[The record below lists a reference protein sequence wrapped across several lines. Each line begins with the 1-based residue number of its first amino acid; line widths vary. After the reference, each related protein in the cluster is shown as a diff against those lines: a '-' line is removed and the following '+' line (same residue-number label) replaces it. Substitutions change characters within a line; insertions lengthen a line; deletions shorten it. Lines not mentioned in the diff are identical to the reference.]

1 MEIKKS
7 TTAGVMF
14 WTPAPV
20 RTSPTSSV
28 VSEDVWED
36 EDDEQAEKADDFVS
50 QMDENGIIGLA
61 EALEDVRLE
70 ETCDLDAECNPAW
83 YLRALTPEE
92 ADPSGRE
99 MDTPPEEL
107 SYNLSEHLS
116 HTESPGEDVQVLSPL
131 GDDTVGILRARTE
144 DEEVR
149 QRKEQQY
156 LLERDEYLDMTEEEK
171 DGEEEVKRGYRN
183 KKKIEHISTSGEV
196 RATTGL
202 AGSYINKRENE
213 KISWTQSCS
222 AHLPA
227 VEPAVSNH
235 HCPVYQSTSP
245 LTSSTLPHLLHFT
258 AEEIASAPGIEAET
272 LPDIGFTESLP
283 ESHSSCMSLKSSPR
297 CPRKSERGE
306 LKGLQPAAV
315 FTEPNQYSGVSNGPL
330 KSDKP
335 TPSPRKMRQH
345 SPEATYSRTHALSP
359 LRADCSKSSPN
370 GELNTPR
377 VRTNADLL
385 NESRSGAL
393 SHRTPDFSKVEP
405 RVRFPKGGY
414 KPPKSKRS
422 SKMESLSPQPPLV
435 FKSPADIVKE
445 VLLNTTDGPP
455 APSDCNRPPA
465 SAPNSTVPQDFRCRQ
480 QATTLLEQL
489 QEDYNRL
496 LTKYAEAENT
506 IDRLRLEAKVNLY
519 SDPPKPGH
527 SVQSGLNKEAS
538 KFMTLDFPQ
547 AQRAD
552 TNSASLHP
560 DRHSPHQRSSA
571 ARPSSS
577 ASISS
582 TRSPGPQV
590 GQQLTKILYNQADKF
605 LQQLQTFEDL
615 LNSEKLKP
623 FEQMKG
629 LSQLVQGLDSLERG
643 YLLARDEHKLL
654 QQRGTE
660 ISHFDP
666 ERELDGLIFQCG
678 LRMDELKEQVEQMR
692 QEQPICEP
700 PPSPPLQP
708 ATSSVP
714 SEGREP
720 LSHPQ
725 SPAVP
730 LLVDPG
736 EAAVAEVSSVSEEEE
751 EDEETL
757 NSVFL
762 KPLNGKHRRVDQ
774 EFTTLI
780 DHYQSFKEL
789 PRLLDCGLREGAP
802 LSAASRTDLQ
812 PGEKGKEG
820 QVQGTGNM
828 EVQRSL
834 PQRQAESDH
843 QDSPSIPSSKQRTSK
858 SNLPSC
864 RASSQSTT
872 LPVHPPSSN
881 RRLEMGKSHSSSL
894 SSLGEITVS
903 DRRSSKLQTGT
914 RRVLSQDGI
923 ISPETDSGFVG
934 SESSHPTPAAAPSP
948 LHQRASESVSVPQ
961 EVNSGKPQTGPVSA
975 PPRASSPSHR
985 RTALEPSRGS
995 RRRTRHVERRR
1006 TFSCSPQRWVS
1017 QTDQTRAD
1025 SGTSEFGLESDC
1037 IHTVSEEGQSDQYTE
1052 SIDSFHSS
1060 SPSSSPAARCH
1071 HGDSLTALSSSQ
1083 VANRNDA
1090 IQTLQAEVTRLKD
1103 QIESCLKNKKPV
1115 SSVRAAQDS
1124 CTHQNTSTPHI
1135 RSAECRRDVSGGGR
1149 ERWTVD
1155 EAEESTLRRTARKKS
1170 APAHRQKPQA
1180 DILTGSQLEPSTPRP
1195 QPQVSRCTQT
1205 SEAAPDSRCSRSS
1218 RTHPRQDPGVSVQVS
1233 EAADEPDSR
1242 RGRAPLCPQCLSCHR
1257 GRSEKPVGGN
1267 KESTHSPS
1275 RLRHCPLCGRLEPY
1289 RSTEPDCRR
1298 DSDSPTRTN
1307 RKPAKSLD
1315 RTARCRYFA
1324 AAAPPALLQC
1334 TPVCPPP
1341 LLLYSG
1347 PVMNSYQ
1354 PPLYVSPSNSTGT
1367 SSGIRGRKEV
1377 RGRTRRSLSV
1387 DTQRSMDSSLNRAIR
1402 AAQHMKHT
1410 SRHMARSLAAGLHY
1424 QELLSQSCSY

>member
-36 EDDEQAEKADDFVS
+36 EDDEQAEKADDFIS

-272 LPDIGFTESLP
+272 LPDMGFTESLP

-377 VRTNADLL
+377 VRTNADQL

-489 QEDYNRL
+489 Q
-496 LTKYAEAENT
+496 
-506 IDRLRLEAKVNLY
+506 VNLY

-605 LQQLQTFEDL
+605 LQQLQTFEDR

-623 FEQMKG
+623 FEQMK
-629 LSQLVQGLDSLERG
+629 LVQGLDSLERG

-654 QQRGTE
+654 QQRGAE

-720 LSHPQ
+720 LSHLQ

-762 KPLNGKHRRVDQ
+762 KPLNGKHRGVDQ

-780 DHYQSFKEL
+780 DQMGSSL
-789 PRLLDCGLREGAP
+789 RRPTAGLSAQRAAIRLL
-802 LSAASRTDLQ
+802 Q
-812 PGEKGKEG
+812 
-820 QVQGTGNM
+820 Q
-828 EVQRSL
+828 
-834 PQRQAESDH
+834 
-843 QDSPSIPSSKQRTSK
+843 
-858 SNLPSC
+858 
-864 RASSQSTT
+864 
-872 LPVHPPSSN
+872 LPV
-881 RRLEMGKSHSSSL
+881 L
-894 SSLGEITVS
+894 STRG
-903 DRRSSKLQTGT
+903 LQ
-914 RRVLSQDGI
+914 R
-923 ISPETDSGFVG
+923 
-934 SESSHPTPAAAPSP
+934 
-948 LHQRASESVSVPQ
+948 VPQ

-975 PPRASSPSHR
+975 PSRASSPSHR

-1135 RSAECRRDVSGGGR
+1135 R
-1149 ERWTVD
+1149 
-1155 EAEESTLRRTARKKS
+1155 L
-1170 APAHRQKPQA
+1170 
-1180 DILTGSQLEPSTPRP
+1180 
-1195 QPQVSRCTQT
+1195 
-1205 SEAAPDSRCSRSS
+1205 
-1218 RTHPRQDPGVSVQVS
+1218 
-1233 EAADEPDSR
+1233 
-1242 RGRAPLCPQCLSCHR
+1242 
-1257 GRSEKPVGGN
+1257 
-1267 KESTHSPS
+1267 
-1275 RLRHCPLCGRLEPY
+1275 
-1289 RSTEPDCRR
+1289 
-1298 DSDSPTRTN
+1298 
-1307 RKPAKSLD
+1307 
-1315 RTARCRYFA
+1315 
-1324 AAAPPALLQC
+1324 
-1334 TPVCPPP
+1334 VCIFQ
-1341 LLLYSG
+1341 
-1347 PVMNSYQ
+1347 M
-1354 PPLYVSPSNSTGT
+1354 
-1367 SSGIRGRKEV
+1367 
-1377 RGRTRRSLSV
+1377 
-1387 DTQRSMDSSLNRAIR
+1387 
-1402 AAQHMKHT
+1402 
-1410 SRHMARSLAAGLHY
+1410 
-1424 QELLSQSCSY
+1424 